1 MGFSFQKNMSKGKVT
16 ATTKVKKVKKK
27 PIKAGSTTREHGG
40 FPTQAVIKLNAKIKN
55 KKNG

>member
-1 MGFSFQKNMSKGKVT
+1 MSKGKVT

-27 PIKAGSTTREHGG
+27 PIKAGSTPRPHGG

-55 KKNG
+55 KKSNG